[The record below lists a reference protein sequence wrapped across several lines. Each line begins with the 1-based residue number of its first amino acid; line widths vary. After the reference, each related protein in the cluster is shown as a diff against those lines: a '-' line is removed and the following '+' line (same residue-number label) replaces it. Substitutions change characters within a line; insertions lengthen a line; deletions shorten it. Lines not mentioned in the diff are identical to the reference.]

1 MLCLLISAHI
11 RNCTNKFFQMKNYN
25 FTTPEVKSI
34 GRATADELYRQWQF
48 WGILVIAIISSI
60 ALLILSGDYDLIV
73 LTPFII
79 VILYVGFVEKKI
91 RVLFWKQFAELNGWK
106 YKSHS
111 DINQEQGIIFR
122 QGHSRIICH
131 CIEGII
137 DERNFRIFNYNFSIG
152 SGKHEKTYFY
162 TVFAFKFN
170 GTFPH
175 IYLNNKANSYSIRA
189 GELIPLP
196 PEFEKSF
203 SLSAPKEYEIEAL
216 EIFTSDVLVNLLDNK
231 FGHDVEFVNQEM
243 LIFSDG
249 QISNS
254 EQLDREFR
262 RALDLEDLL
271 DEKLDRFKTEI
282 IGDMPISL

>member
-1 MLCLLISAHI
+1 
-11 RNCTNKFFQMKNYN
+11 MKNHN
-25 FTTPEVKSI
+25 FITPEVKSI
-34 GRATADELYRQWQF
+34 GRATVEELYRRWQF
-48 WGILVIAIISSI
+48 WGTLAIAIISSI

-79 VILYVGFVEKKI
+79 VIFYVGFVEKKI

-106 YKSHS
+106 YKDDS
-111 DINQEQGIIFR
+111 DLSQEQGIMFR
-122 QGHSRIICH
+122 QGHSRIIYH
-131 CIEGII
+131 CVEGII

-152 SGKHEKTYFY
+152 SGKHRKTYFY

-175 IYLNNKANSYSIRA
+175 IYLNNKANSYSIKI
-189 GELIPLP
+189 GESIPLP
-196 PEFEKSF
+196 AEFEKFF

-216 EIFTSDVLVNLLDNK
+216 EIFTPDVLASLLDDK

-243 LIFSDG
+243 LIFFDG
-249 QISNS
+249 RISNF

-271 DEKLDRFKTEI
+271 DEKLDRFKTET
-282 IGDMPISL
+282 IGDMPTSL